1 MVNAFEGQ
9 KSQKLDHVTWIFEGR
24 QKKKKQCYKDE
35 SLTWVKPKIKWLCC
49 LELKYV
55 HLCSPEEFMFRAFNM
70 VLEPRA
76 GRCCLVKTEEV
87 LELFIGLHNIWI
99 VTWQCRH
106 DSSSLN
112 YHCTPP
118 AAYQSPLLP
127 MLPMDPTGFPW
138 ISIKLRTVMWHN
150 HKMLYNE
157 SKKRNVFFCFK

>member
-1 MVNAFEGQ
+1 MKPNINWLFC
-9 KSQKLDHVTWIFEGR
+9 LD
-24 QKKKKQCYKDE
+24 
-35 SLTWVKPKIKWLCC
+35 
-49 LELKYV
+49 LKYV

-70 VLEPRA
+70 VPEPRA
-76 GRCCLVKTEEV
+76 GRCCLMKTEEV

-127 MLPMDPTGFPW
+127 MLSMDPTGW

-150 HKMLYNE
+150 LKMLHNK
-157 SKKRNVFFCFK
+157 SKKKGMCSFASNRSKCMKKSKRHFILMLQIKCKSALWGWDMGTPEAQRRV